1 MKIILTRPYNDSVSL
16 KKRIEKETDHK
27 CVISP
32 LLEIEYLEREI
43 NIPKNFNIIF
53 TSSNGVVAFANL
65 TDERDHNV
73 ITVGATSKKVAEDL
87 GFKNIS
93 SATHNRSKISG
104 EVALVNFIKSN
115 YNPSEKFNAKHF
127 IHISAEVTK
136 GNLEKL
142 LLKNGFSY
150 QKEILYKAHK
160 KSLSQEVLKLINS
173 GEKIIIL
180 FFSERTAKIFVRQML
195 EMEENSFAGFSN
207 IIAVCFSR
215 NIADAISDMDFA
227 EVTYPK
233 FVNTESVIT
242 LLKKYDGRKQ
252 K

>member
-1 MKIILTRPYNDSVSL
+1 MKIILTRPYDDSVSL
-16 KKRIEKETDHK
+16 KKRIEKETNHK
-27 CVISP
+27 CIISP
-32 LLEIEYLEREI
+32 LLEIEYLNREI
-43 NIPKNFNIIF
+43 NIPENSNLIF

-65 TDERDHNV
+65 TDERDYNV

-93 SATHNRSKISG
+93 SATHNRSKFSG

-115 YNPSEKFNAKHF
+115 YKPLESFV
-127 IHISAEVTK
+127 HISAEVTK

-142 LLKNGFSY
+142 LLKNGFNY
-150 QKEILYKAHK
+150 QKEILYKAHRK
-160 KSLSQEVLKLINS
+160 PLSQEVLNLINS

-195 EMEENSFAGFSN
+195 EMEENSFTGFSN

-233 FVNTESVIT
+233 FVNTKSVIT
-242 LLKKYDGRKQ
+242 LLKKYDGRN
-252 K
+252 